1 MKRLF
6 ACLTLLGAL
15 AAGGC
20 SDEEEVL
27 PDQRSRIESYLRSTH
42 SPRLVREDET
52 DTEER
57 LPCFSVAGNAV
68 YRYIANRYDPE
79 RPSRREVGET
89 SVVRITFRA
98 YVFSYANIVTSGQS
112 VTMPY
117 YTNDPLLRDAFLSL
131 EGFDPSF
138 WSFEPRRIEM
148 QRGDILKGLRFA
160 LLGCRE
166 GDEAEAYMT
175 YDAAYG
181 DDDFSIVPRQ
191 SPIAIFFTVDS
202 VE

>member
-6 ACLTLLGAL
+6 ACLALAGAL
-15 AAGGC
+15 LAGC

-27 PDQRSRIESYLRSTH
+27 PDQQKRMESYLRSTH
-42 SPRLVREDET
+42 APRLVHEEEVADEQ
-52 DTEER
+52 
-57 LPCFSVAGNAV
+57 LPCYSTAGNTV

-79 RPSRREVGET
+79 RPARREVGER
-89 SVVRITFRA
+89 SSVRITFRA
-98 YVFSYANIVTSGQS
+98 YVFSFANIVTSGQS

-131 EGFDPSF
+131 EGFNPAG
-138 WSFEPRRIEM
+138 WSFEPLAIEM
-148 QRGDILKGLRFA
+148 GSDDILKGLRLA

-166 GDEAEAYMT
+166 GDEVEAYMT
-175 YDAAYG
+175 YNMAYG
-181 DDDFSIVPRQ
+181 GDDFSVVPEQ
-191 SPIAIFFTVDS
+191 SPVAIFFTVDS

>member
-6 ACLTLLGAL
+6 ACLALLGAL

-27 PDQRSRIESYLRSTH
+27 PDQRSRIENYLRSTH
-42 SPRLVREDET
+42 APRLVREDET
-52 DTEER
+52 DDEDR
-57 LPCFSVAGNAV
+57 LPCFSVVDNSV
-68 YRYIANRYDPE
+68 YRYVANLYDPE
-79 RPSRREVGET
+79 RPSRRAVEET
-89 SVVRITFRA
+89 STVAITFRA
-98 YVFSYANIVTSGQS
+98 YVFSYANIVTAGQS

-117 YTNDPLLRDAFLSL
+117 YTNDPLLRDALLAL
-131 EGFDPSF
+131 EGFDPSY

-148 QRGDILKGLRFA
+148 GRGDILKGLRLA

-166 GDEAEAYMT
+166 GDEVEAYMT

-181 DDDFSIVPRQ
+181 DDDFSVVPRQ
-191 SPIAIFFTVDS
+191 SPVAIFFTVDS
-202 VE
+202 IE